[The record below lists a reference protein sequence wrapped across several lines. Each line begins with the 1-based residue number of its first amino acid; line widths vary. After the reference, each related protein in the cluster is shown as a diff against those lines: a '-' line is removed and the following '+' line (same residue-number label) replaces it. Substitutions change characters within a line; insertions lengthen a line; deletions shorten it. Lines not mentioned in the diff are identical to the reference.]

1 MTAITHHGASPDME
15 PHWEQLDLTPWR
27 CPEPLIR
34 LKLWLRGARA
44 GQSLLILLKDPGS
57 RQDIPAW
64 LLRQGHQV
72 QRLQESEAALT
83 LRLVVQNRSS

>member
-1 MTAITHHGASPDME
+1 ME

-44 GQSLLILLKDPGS
+44 GQSLHLTLGDAGS

-72 QRLQESEAALT
+72 QRLQESQAALA
-83 LRLVVQNRSS
+83 LLLVVRSTPS

>member
-1 MTAITHHGASPDME
+1 MTTITHDGALSHME

-34 LKLWLRGARA
+34 LKLWLRGARP
-44 GQSLLILLKDPGS
+44 GQALQIRLRDAGS

-72 QRLQESEAALT
+72 QLQPESEECLCVQ
-83 LRLVVQNRSS
+83 LVVGPSSP